1 MMAANYEVYEEQAA
15 RKGNGQFITTLRRL
29 KRNKMAVIGL
39 VIIIFF
45 ILIAI
50 LAPWI
55 MPYDYQEPDFSAV
68 FEKPSAK
75 HWFGTDDLGRDI
87 LSRLMYGAR
96 YSLQIGIFSVA
107 GACVGGTFFGSIA
120 GYFGGGI
127 DNVIMR
133 FLEIIQ
139 AVPGMVLSI
148 AVSAVLG
155 PGFGNSI
162 LALTIGMIPSFSR
175 LMRASI
181 LNIRKMEYIEAS
193 TSINCS
199 NFRIIWRHILP
210 NSLSPLIV
218 QATMSVPAAILIA
231 ASLSFIGLGI
241 QPPTPEWGAML
252 SAGRNY
258 IREYPHLVLFPG
270 ITIMVAVLSLNMF
283 GDGLRDALDPKLK
296 D

>member
-15 RKGNGQFITTLRRL
+15 KKGNGLFITTLRRL

-55 MPYDYQEPDFSAV
+55 MPYDYQERISRSLC
-68 FEKPSAK
+68 EPSAK

-120 GYFGGGI
+120 GYFGGWI

-175 LMRASI
+175 LMRASV

-193 TSINCS
+193 TSINCT

-218 QATMSVPAAILIA
+218 QATMSVPSAILIA

-241 QPPTPEWGAML
+241 QTPTPEWGAML
-252 SAGRNY
+252 PPAENIFAIS
-258 IREYPHLVLFPG
+258 HLYSFP
-270 ITIMVAVLSLNMF
+270 A
-283 GDGLRDALDPKLK
+283 LR
-296 D
+296 